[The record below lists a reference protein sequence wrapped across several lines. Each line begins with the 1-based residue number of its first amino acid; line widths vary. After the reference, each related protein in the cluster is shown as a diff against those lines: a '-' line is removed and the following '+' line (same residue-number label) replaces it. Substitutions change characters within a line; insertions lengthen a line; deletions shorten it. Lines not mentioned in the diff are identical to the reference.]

1 MRHLPDPILPD
12 HWIAQIFSARIAAEG
27 GIVRRKVTDVER
39 LIGRDRF
46 AHEVRRRGYTAV
58 ENGGQFV
65 IFCNVEPIKIRS

>member
-1 MRHLPDPILPD
+1 MRHLSDPILPD

-46 AHEVRRRGYTAV
+46 AHEVRRRG
-58 ENGGQFV
+58 
-65 IFCNVEPIKIRS
+65 